1 MVVSSWACQSK
12 EEGKL
17 TIFHTLQLLPARHR
31 KLLGLKASTGME
43 KKVGCDFVSMHTT
56 VW

>member
-31 KLLGLKASTGME
+31 KLLGLKAALAWRKRWAVIS
-43 KKVGCDFVSMHTT
+43 
-56 VW
+56 